1 MVASFQDCLIN
12 GSESGS
18 TALNVKLLQADGY
31 KVFLQ
36 LNFKIAWNNCYVQGD
51 DGQTW
56 YASRRDDSGRKVD
69 TFFSDQYLKFDDIV
83 KNDTKYKSMVSI
95 KF

>member
-36 LNFKIAWNNCYVQGD
+36 LNFKIA
-51 DGQTW
+51 
-56 YASRRDDSGRKVD
+56 
-69 TFFSDQYLKFDDIV
+69 
-83 KNDTKYKSMVSI
+83 
-95 KF
+95 